1 MNFRSRVLFAL
12 ALTLLPGCLSLARPS
27 KQDREEASAR
37 AGKWLA
43 AHRSE
48 VGKSTFL
55 VFASD
60 RPTSFES
67 SSYEDKFNYKFA
79 RPEMDSGLATG
90 ISDDGY
96 LLTAA
101 HVVNE
106 YCYVVG
112 WMDGKP
118 AVSPA
123 RVVYKKFG
131 REFGEELAILHVDN
145 HLDGPIP
152 LGTLDSAESDVYT
165 FACDRQ
171 AELKVVIIAGKIIQR
186 SEPKPNEDAAVIVM
200 DSPLWFGDSGGAIM
214 SKDGKLVG
222 VFVGV
227 SRSFKFFKVPRFACV
242 PDMDRV
248 QSIIEAD
255 RLITKEPS
263 PAPEP
268 AAASVTPLAAPDA
281 RESP

>member
-1 MNFRSRVLFAL
+1 MNFRSLVLFAL
-12 ALTLLPGCLSLARPS
+12 ALTLLPGCLSLSRPS
-27 KQDREEASAR
+27 KQDRQEASAR

-55 VFASD
+55 VYASD
-60 RPTSFES
+60 RPTSFEFS
-67 SSYEDKFNYKFA
+67 SHEGKCDYKFA

-96 LLTAA
+96 LLTAV
-101 HVVNE
+101 HVVKE
-106 YCYVVG
+106 HCFVVG

-131 REFGEELAILHVDN
+131 GEFGEELAILHVDKR
-145 HLDGPIP
+145 LDCPIA
-152 LGTLDSAESDVYT
+152 LGALDSAESDVYA

-186 SEPKPNEDAAVIVM
+186 PEPKPNEDAAMMAM
-200 DSPLWFGDSGGAIM
+200 DAPLWKGDSGGAVM

-227 SRSFKFFKVPRFACV
+227 SRSFTTFRVSRMACV

-248 QSIIEAD
+248 LAIIEAD
-255 RLITKEPS
+255 RLKAKEPNPVS
-263 PAPEP
+263 EP
-268 AAASVTPLAAPDA
+268 RQP
-281 RESP
+281 